1 MKKTII
7 ILVLLTSQLYC
18 FSQKHIDSLKTFEKK
33 SWEAL
38 NSNPIEEIGKNWMLI
53 TAGNSINYN
62 MMTASWG
69 TIGYLWE
76 RPVAF
81 IFVRPQRYTFQ
92 FVNNEDYFT
101 LSFFTEDYKDVLKKM
116 GTVSGRNFDKIG
128 YERINAVI
136 TENNTIAFAEARV
149 IIECKKIYSSVIA
162 EENFIDISIPEKIY
176 PKKDYHTM
184 YIGEILNVWIK
195 K

>member
-1 MKKTII
+1 MKKSII
-7 ILVLLTSQLYC
+7 ILLLLTSQLYC

-33 SWEAL
+33 TWEAL
-38 NSNPIEEIGKNWMLI
+38 DSNPIEQIGKNWMLI

-101 LSFFTEDYKDVLKKM
+101 LSFFTKDYKDVLVKM
-116 GTVSGRNFDKIG
+116 GTVSGRDFDKMG
-128 YERINAVI
+128 YERINAVV
-136 TENNTIAFAEARV
+136 TSNNAIAFAEAAV
-149 IIECKKIYSSVIA
+149 IIECKKIYSSLI
-162 EENFIDISIPEKIY
+162 EEESFIDKTIPEEIY

-195 K
+195 R